1 MKNTTA
7 SIVYK
12 HGDDDYSIWVSDF
25 TPEDM
30 EKINSILD
38 KYQDEGWSV
47 RGSKK
52 DIIEELEEN
61 I

>member
-1 MKNTTA
+1 MENTIT

-12 HGDDDYSIWVSDF
+12 HGDDDYSIWIGDL

-30 EKINSILD
+30 EKIGRVLENYI
-38 KYQDEGWSV
+38 DEGWSV

-52 DIIEELEEN
+52 DIIEELKRL
-61 I
+61 